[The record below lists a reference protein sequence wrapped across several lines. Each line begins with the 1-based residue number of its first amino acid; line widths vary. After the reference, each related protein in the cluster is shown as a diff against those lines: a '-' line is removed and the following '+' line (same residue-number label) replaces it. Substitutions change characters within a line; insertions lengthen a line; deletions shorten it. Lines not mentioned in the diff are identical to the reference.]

1 MTKQEYISPDSIVI
15 PIAHMALLS
24 YSYPD
29 NDLIDSTLF
38 DDPTD
43 PSVSYDSGGT
53 TTEAL

>member
-1 MTKQEYISPDSIVI
+1 MTKQEYVSPDSIVI
-15 PIAHMALLS
+15 TIAHMALLS

-29 NDLIDSTLF
+29 NDPIDLF

-43 PSVSYDSGGT
+43 PSVFYDSDGT

>member
-15 PIAHMALLS
+15 TIAHMALLS

-29 NDLIDSTLF
+29 NDPIDPMLF

-43 PSVSYDSGGT
+43 PSVFYDSGGT